1 MGSSRFVRK
10 VAIGLLA
17 SGTVI
22 GLTATA
28 GAASAAPQGRHP
40 LDGSMPKWLH
50 QARDMGTSSSAQ
62 QMNFG
67 VLLGMRDQ
75 AGATATLQSLSDPSS
90 PSYGKWLTNAEFDA
104 RYAPA
109 KSSVTAVQGWL
120 RSEGFQ
126 ITKTLP
132 SGMYVEASG
141 SVAQVEST
149 FGTSVHDYSY
159 LGKDVHS
166 NNSQLSLPASTPAA
180 VTSAISGVIG
190 IDQGTTLKHT
200 ADTEPGP
207 PPGNRYGVQ
216 PCSAYYA
223 QKVASNKPE
232 AYGKHQP
239 YAVCG
244 YGPQQLQGAY
254 GESALLK
261 AGINGRG
268 TTVAITDA
276 YAAPTIYQDAQKYN
290 KVHHQPLF
298 KPGQFSQIVPPA
310 DGFQNEDLCGPQGW
324 YGEETLDVEAV
335 HAMAPGAKVVFVGA
349 SDCLSGLD
357 NAWAATIDSH
367 VADVITNSWTDG
379 TDDITLLGNAYVLF
393 YEQFSLEAAIT
404 GITVNFSSGDS
415 GDHTAGGTDLAAKTV
430 EFPADLPYV
439 TGVGGSSVFI
449 GSHRQWLD
457 EYGWQNAYSTLTK
470 GAWTPAPPGTY
481 NSGGGGG
488 TSQLFTQPWYQAGK
502 VPASISNYYGNGAMR
517 AVPDIA
523 MDADPNT
530 GMIVGETQVFPDGTY
545 WDQYRIGGTS
555 LSSPLLAGV
564 VAVAN
569 QAHRHPLGFINPLYY
584 RLLGSSALHDTVAPT
599 SPVAQVRTDY
609 TNFLDNSQG
618 KFWRLQTVDVQS
630 STLHDIPGY
639 DDETGVGTPRGP
651 AFFLSAL
658 H

>member
-22 GLTATA
+22 GLTAAA

-40 LDGSMPKWLH
+40 LDGSVPKWLH
-50 QARDMGTSSSAQ
+50 QARDMGASSTGQ
-62 QMNFG
+62 RMNFG

-75 AGATATLQSLSDPSS
+75 AGAMDTLKAISDPASS
-90 PSYGKWLTNAEFDA
+90 SYGKWLTNAEFDA

-109 KSSVTAVQGWL
+109 KSSVTAVQDWL
-120 RSEGFQ
+120 RSAGFQ
-126 ITKTLP
+126 VTKTLP

-141 SVAQVEST
+141 SVSQVEST
-149 FGTSVHDYSY
+149 FGTSVHNYSY
-159 LGKDVHS
+159 LGKNVHA
-166 NNSQLSLPASTPAA
+166 NNSQLSLPTGTPAA

-190 IDQGTTLKHT
+190 VDQGTALKHT

-207 PPGNRYGVQ
+207 PPGARYGVQ

-223 QKVASNKPE
+223 QKVASDKPT

-290 KVHHQPLF
+290 LVHHQPVF
-298 KPGQFSQIVPPA
+298 KPGQFSQIVPGPN
-310 DGFQNEDLCGPQGW
+310 DFQNEDLCGPQGW

-349 SDCLSGLD
+349 TDCLGGLD
-357 NAWAATIDSH
+357 TAWAETIDNH

-379 TDDITLLGNAYVLF
+379 TDDITLLGTDYVEF
-393 YEQFSLEAAIT
+393 YEQFSTEAALT
-404 GITVNFSSGDS
+404 GITVNFSSGDD
-415 GDHTAGGTDLAAKTV
+415 GDHTAGGTDLASKTV
-430 EFPADLPYV
+430 EFPADLPLV

-449 GSHRQWLD
+449 GSHRQWLG
-457 EYGWQNAYSTLTK
+457 EYGWQSSYSTLTN

-481 NSGGGGG
+481 SSGGGGG
-488 TSQLFTQPWYQAGK
+488 TSQLFTQPWYQAGN
-502 VPASISNYYGNGAMR
+502 VPASISQYYSSTPMR

-569 QAHRHPLGFINPLYY
+569 QAHHHPLGFINPLYY
-584 RLLGSSALHDTVAPT
+584 RLLGTSALHDTVAPT

-630 STLHDIPGY
+630 STLHDTPGY
-639 DDETGVGTPRGP
+639 DNETGVGTPHGP
-651 AFFLSAL
+651 AFFLRR
-658 H
+658 

>member
-22 GLTATA
+22 GLTAAA

-50 QARDMGTSSSAQ
+50 QARDMGASSTAQ
-62 QMNFG
+62 RMNFG

-75 AGATATLQSLSDPSS
+75 AGAMDTLKAISDPASS
-90 PSYGKWLTNAEFDA
+90 SYGKWLTNAEFDA

-109 KSSVTAVQGWL
+109 KSSVTAVQDWL

-126 ITKTLP
+126 VTKTLP

-141 SVAQVEST
+141 SVSQVEST
-149 FGTSVHDYSY
+149 FGTSVHNYSY
-159 LGKDVHS
+159 LGKNVHA
-166 NNSQLSLPASTPAA
+166 NNSQLTLPTGKPAA
-180 VTSAISGVIG
+180 VTSAISGVIAV
-190 IDQGTTLKHT
+190 DQGTGHKHP

-207 PPGNRYGVQ
+207 PPGARYGVQ

-223 QKVASNKPE
+223 QKVASDKPT

-290 KVHHQPLF
+290 LVHQQPLF
-298 KPGQFSQIVPPA
+298 KPGQFSQIVPGA
-310 DGFQNEDLCGPQGW
+310 NDFAHEDLCGPQGW

-349 SDCLSGLD
+349 TDCLSGLD
-357 NAWAATIDSH
+357 NAWAETIDNH

-379 TDDITLLGNAYVLF
+379 TDDITLLGTDYVEF
-393 YEQFSLEAAIT
+393 YEQFSTEAALT
-404 GITVNFSSGDS
+404 GITVNFSSGDD
-415 GDHTAGGTDLAAKTV
+415 GDHTAGGTDLASKTV
-430 EFPADLPYV
+430 EFPADLPLV
-439 TGVGGSSVFI
+439 TGVGGSSVFV
-449 GSHRQWLD
+449 GSHRQWLG
-457 EYGWQNAYSTLTK
+457 EYGWQSAYSTLTN
-470 GAWTPAPPGTY
+470 GAWTPAPPGDY
-481 NSGGGGG
+481 SSGGGGG

-502 VPASISNYYGNGAMR
+502 VPASISEYYSSTPMR

-569 QAHRHPLGFINPLYY
+569 QAHHHPLGFINPLYY
-584 RLLGSSALHDTVAPT
+584 RLLGTSALHDTVAPT

-618 KFWRLQTVDVQS
+618 KFWRLQTVDVQG
-630 STLHDIPGY
+630 STLHDTPGY
-639 DDETGVGTPRGP
+639 DNETGVGTPHGP
-651 AFFLSAL
+651 AFFLRR
-658 H
+658 

>member
-1 MGSSRFVRK
+1 MGSSRFVRT

-22 GLTATA
+22 GLTVT
-28 GAASAAPQGRHP
+28 AASAAPQGRHP

-50 QARDMGTSSSAQ
+50 HARDMGASSSAQ

-67 VLLGMRDQ
+67 LLLGMRDQ
-75 AGATATLQSLSDPSS
+75 AGAMDTLKAISDPASS
-90 PSYGKWLTNAEFDA
+90 SYGHWLTNAEFDA

-109 KSSVTAVQGWL
+109 KSSVTAVQDWL

-141 SVAQVEST
+141 SVAKVEST
-149 FGTSVHDYSY
+149 FGTSVHNYSY
-159 LGKDVHS
+159 LGKNVHA
-166 NNSQLSLPASTPAA
+166 NNSQLSLPANTPAA
-180 VTSAISGVIG
+180 VTSAVSGVIG
-190 IDQGTTLKHT
+190 VDQGTALKHT

-207 PPGNRYGVQ
+207 PPGARYGVQ

-223 QKVASNKPE
+223 QKVASDKPE

-298 KPGQFSQIVPPA
+298 KPGQFSQIVPGPN
-310 DGFQNEDLCGPQGW
+310 DFDNVDLCGAQGW

-349 SDCLSGLD
+349 PDCLSGLD
-357 NAWAATIDSH
+357 NAWAQTIDSH
-367 VADVITNSWTDG
+367 VADVITNSWTSG
-379 TDDITLLGNAYVLF
+379 TDDITLLGTDYVTF
-393 YEQFSLEAAIT
+393 YEQFSTEAALT
-404 GITVNFSSGDS
+404 GITVNFSSGDD
-415 GDHTAGGTDLAAKTV
+415 GDHTAGGTDVASKTV
-430 EFPADLPYV
+430 EFPADLPLV

-449 GSHRQWLD
+449 GSHRQWLG
-457 EYGWQNAYSTLTK
+457 EYGWQTSYSTLTN

-488 TSQLFTQPWYQAGK
+488 TSQLFTQPWYQAGN
-502 VPASISNYYGNGAMR
+502 VPASISEYYSSTPMR

-530 GMIVGETQVFPDGTY
+530 GFQVGETQVFPDGTY

-569 QAHRHPLGFINPLYY
+569 QVHHHPLGFINPLYY
-584 RLLGSSALHDTVAPT
+584 RLLGTSALHDTVAPT

-630 STLHDIPGY
+630 STLHDTPGY
-639 DDETGVGTPRGP
+639 DDETGVGTPHGP

-658 H
+658 R